1 MDMIFKGKEFY
12 NQHINNYEQMKK
24 GFEVFVAGLREFS
37 DYARKETSPLI
48 MAQVNEMLEKEFR
61 EGEGMKNYLKQLNAK
76 N

>member
-1 MDMIFKGKEFY
+1 
-12 NQHINNYEQMKK
+12 MKK